1 MSEMIG
7 MASMCEIPVVIADVM
22 RSGPAT
28 GMPTKTEQSDL
39 MYAVHGSAGESPRIV
54 LAATGVEDCFHAA
67 VRAFNLAERY
77 QMPVILLSDQSMGY
91 RTKTVDPPNAADL
104 HIEERMRANGD
115 SGDEFRRFEDTDT
128 GISPTMIPGTS
139 NSTYVTT
146 GLEHDEWG
154 HANYTPENRARMVAK
169 RYRKL
174 ETLRHELEMQG
185 DGVFDAP
192 AGAEIGIIGWG
203 STEGTIAEVV
213 AGLRRQGINVAHYQP
228 HVLNPLPV
236 ATLKQFIAPLKRV
249 IVLEENHTGQLAQH
263 LRAQADFGK
272 TELVRANQ
280 CSGLPFT
287 PDEVQ
292 AAVAQLA

>member
-28 GMPTKTEQSDL
+28 GMPTKTEQADL

-54 LAATGVEDCFHAA
+54 IAATSVEDCFHDAI
-67 VRAFNLAERY
+67 RAFNLAERF

-91 RTKTVDPPNAADL
+91 RTKTIDRPHAGDL
-104 HIEERMRANGD
+104 HIEERLRANGG
-115 SGDEFRRFEDTDT
+115 SADEFQRFEDTET
-128 GISPTMIPGTS
+128 GVSPTMIPGS
-139 NSTYVTT
+139 SSSTYVTT
-146 GLEHDEWG
+146 GLEHDEFG

-174 ETLRHELEMQG
+174 ETLRHELETQG

-192 AGAEIGIIGWG
+192 AGAEVGIIGWG
-203 STEGTIAEVV
+203 STEGTIAEIV
-213 AGLRRQGINVAHYQP
+213 AKLRQEGTAVAHYHP
-228 HVLNPLPV
+228 RVLHPLPV
-236 ATLKQFIAPLKRV
+236 ATVKRFLAPLKKV
-249 IVLEENHTGQLAQH
+249 IVLEENYTGQLAQH
-263 LRAQADFGK
+263 LRAQVDFGK
-272 TELVRANQ
+272 TEIVRVNQ

-287 PDEVQ
+287 PDEVL
-292 AAVAQLA
+292 ASIAQHA